1 MFDSVATNL
10 DLSNGKVVFQ
20 IVAERGDIIVKNNGV
35 ALELNFGLSCN
46 DFLVEKLDDNTILE
60 IALRSAD

>member
-1 MFDSVATNL
+1 MFDSVETNL
-10 DLSNGKVVFQ
+10 DLSNRKVVFQ
-20 IVAERGDIIVKNNGV
+20 IVAKRGDIIVKNNGI